1 MRLFRKAKNFVYFLF
16 VGFSLILA
24 IFFINQILRDKEIVL
39 FTITV
44 KEARNTSKVIDI
56 TEPLLTAFPVLV
68 MLLGSLGSSLYII
81 KGFIKTI
88 MSNQSSKYDM
98 RGSTFGNFADTL
110 NKGGKQQN
118 VQHIYAAEKQDL
130 GAATAEIQNLL
141 NQLAE
146 SNPTS
151 STVTRESVHREI
163 QNNSTLKARLTNA
176 LKSGGLEALKVIFNH
191 PLFSIP
197 AETVKGWLEEE

>member
-24 IFFINQILRDKEIVL
+24 VFSINQMLSDKEIVL
-39 FTITV
+39 FTIKI
-44 KEARNTSKVIDI
+44 KEAGNITKVIHI
-56 TEPLLTAFPVLV
+56 GESSLLVLPVLITLSGV
-68 MLLGSLGSSLYII
+68 SFFTI
-81 KGFIKTI
+81 KGFIKTM

-110 NKGGKQQN
+110 NEGGKQQN

-130 GAATAEIQNLL
+130 AAATAEIQNLL
-141 NQLAE
+141 NQLTE

-151 STVTRESVHREI
+151 STVTKESVRREI
-163 QNNSTLKARLTNA
+163 QNNPTLKARLTNA
-176 LKSGGLEALKVIFNH
+176 LKSGGLEALKIIFNH

-197 AETVKGWLEEE
+197 AETVKGWLEED